1 MHDKL
6 GEPDKIGREFD
17 EDACDFCDRY
27 KKRGLSQSSK
37 LLLNFILQ
45 EGIQG
50 GSVVDLGC
58 GAGGFSMQLLK
69 EGAGTATG
77 FDLSPN
83 MIDSA
88 MQLAKAEGFQGR
100 TKFVVG
106 NGATA
111 ELPSCDV
118 VIMDK
123 VLCCYPE
130 WQPLLTNAI
139 SSSQRM
145 VGFIVPRDIGI
156 AKVPFRLGVRLV
168 NFFAK
173 RRGNIQFYLH
183 PLNMVDRTL
192 RESGFTQL
200 EKRTKRFWLI
210 FLYSRRS
217 GETSEVNKSA

>member
-1 MHDKL
+1 MAAP
-6 GEPDKIGREFD
+6 GKIGREFD

-37 LLLNFILQ
+37 LLLNFIVR
-45 EGIQG
+45 ERIQG

-58 GAGGFSMQLLK
+58 GAGGFSIQLLK
-69 EGAGTATG
+69 EGAGSATG
-77 FDLSPN
+77 FDLSTN

-88 MQLAKAEGFQGR
+88 VQLAKSEGFQGR

-130 WQPLLTNAI
+130 WQPLLGNAI
-139 SSSQRM
+139 ASSQRM

-156 AKVPFRLGVRLV
+156 AKLPFRLGVRVV

-173 RRGNIQFYLH
+173 RRGNIKFYLH

-192 RESGFTQL
+192 RESGFMQL

-210 FLYSRRS
+210 FPYTRKSNKPN
-217 GETSEVNKSA
+217 EVNKSA

>member
-1 MHDKL
+1 MQDKSA
-6 GEPDKIGREFD
+6 EPDKIGREFD

-27 KKRGLSQSSK
+27 RKKGLSQSSN
-37 LLLNFILQ
+37 LLLNFIMR

-58 GAGGFSMQLLK
+58 GAGGFSIQLLK
-69 EGAGTATG
+69 EGAGSATG
-77 FDLSPN
+77 FDLSSN

-88 MQLAKAEGFQGR
+88 IQLAKAEGLQGR

-111 ELPSCDV
+111 ELPTCDV

-130 WQPLLTNAI
+130 WQPLISNAI
-139 SSSQRM
+139 GSSQRM
-145 VGFIVPRDIGI
+145 VGFIVPRDVGI
-156 AKVPFRLGVRLV
+156 AKLPFRLGVRLV
-168 NFFAK
+168 NFFSK

-210 FLYSRRS
+210 FLYSRES
-217 GETSEVNKSA
+217 NKPGEVNKSA